1 MGDLMGAPAAAG
13 RGASARG
20 KRRGAEILKMLH
32 LAGRGLTGAWRWPYF
47 REEQQQQQQQPQKGA
62 QVLKLNEERSR
73 SVLGPESATRTS
85 FADRVASRAGTPR
98 GHSGGAR
105 TGRGGGA
112 EVLAKSGAY
121 KVAPK
126 AEGGRA
132 EARSGQPGTRG
143 NAAVRPFSGAGGLVS
158 GGSSA
163 QIGTP
168 QRRLVATPKFRPVE
182 MPAETDG
189 GNAGRPGT
197 GMARPGTATAAGW
210 DKVGVVVPPSR
221 MGLATGGGSQAPRP
235 GTSRALDA
243 VRPMTSRPATSSL
256 RTTGAAEHSPVSK
269 GMEPNVR
276 FTSQAMTHAHHEIY
290 HVDGMQRPATGG
302 SEAPL
307 FKESQPQMTY
317 LDRWRQLYLP
327 GGDIRSPEEERS
339 EKFNAAITAL
349 KEKIYQKGSHTVS
362 HNFQQLDANNSGALE
377 REDFIEA
384 LEMLNLG
391 DCITDEIV
399 DMLVGSLG
407 VDPKEGAK
415 IAYHDFIEAI
425 RMGKVKYIT
434 TGRRGRMG
442 PDPDAP
448 FGSSNS
454 ATQGSLPYG
463 TMHDAERNLET
474 HDTNVENMFL
484 SLETIFQNYDTKG
497 KGHVDKNQFTAALR
511 EASNQWALNLSGVE
525 IENFF
530 RDANQNFDGQIHYK
544 KFMQRMNTKGAKN
557 ALPEFFKPKTIR
569 QSQIGAIWAWK
580 PTGPLGASKP
590 GTPARPTTS
599 AGGWQK

>member
-1 MGDLMGAPAAAG
+1 
-13 RGASARG
+13 
-20 KRRGAEILKMLH
+20 MLR
-32 LAGRGLTGAWRWPYF
+32 LG
-47 REEQQQQQQQPQKGA
+47 
-62 QVLKLNEERSR
+62 EERSR
-73 SVLGPESATRTS
+73 PDLGPPPPGSRGS
-85 FADRVASRAGTPR
+85 FAERVASRAATPS
-98 GHSGGAR
+98 GH
-105 TGRGGGA
+105 GGGA
-112 EVLAKSGAY
+112 G
-121 KVAPK
+121 
-126 AEGGRA
+126 GGRA
-132 EARSGQPGTRG
+132 QPGGGSQVLGKSEAYRVAPPSTHSRSG
-143 NAAVRPFSGAGGLVS
+143 AARAQSGRENVAVSPFSGNAGGV
-158 GGSSA
+158 GGGGGPGGGPLRKS
-163 QIGTP
+163 
-168 QRRLVATPKFRPVE
+168 VATPKFRPVA
-182 MPAETDG
+182 MPVDEVG
-189 GNAGRPGT
+189 GGDA
-197 GMARPGTATAAGW
+197 ARPGTSGPASGW
-210 DKVGVVVPPSR
+210 EKVGVVVPPSR
-221 MGLATGGGSQAPRP
+221 IGLMTPGGTQVAPRP

-243 VRPMTSRPATSSL
+243 VRPMTSRPATSAP
-256 RTTGAAEHSPVSK
+256 RTAGAPEPPPVSK

-276 FTSQAMTHAHHEIY
+276 FSSQALTHAHHEIY
-290 HVDGMQRPATGG
+290 HVDGVQRPATGG

-307 FKESQPQMTY
+307 FSESRPQMTY

-327 GGDIRSPEEERS
+327 GGDIRSPEEQRS

-362 HNFQQLDANNSGALE
+362 HNFQQLDATNSGTLE

-391 DCITDEIV
+391 DCISDEIV

-448 FGSSNS
+448 IGGSNS
-454 ATQGSLPYG
+454 ATRGSLPYG
-463 TMHDAERNLET
+463 TMHDVERNLET
-474 HDTNVENMFL
+474 HDTNVENMFQ
-484 SLETIFQNYDTKG
+484 SLENIFQNYDVKG

-511 EASNQWALNLSGVE
+511 EASHQWALNLSGVE

-569 QSQIGAIWAWK
+569 QSQMGAIWAWK
-580 PTGPLGASKP
+580 PAGPLGASKP
-590 GTPARPTTS
+590 GTPARAATS
-599 AGGWQK
+599 RPATSTGWQK